1 MIIQSVMNKF
11 NQPVA
16 PQQPPSMPIPV
27 PSLPPAP
34 LPVPTPTMP
43 LAVPQPQFPPNIGA
57 SEKQLILQILQMNP
71 QDIEKLPPQQKQQ
84 VVAIRAQ
91 FLPPGS
97 M

>member
-1 MIIQSVMNKF
+1 MTKF
-11 NQPVA
+11 NQPAAA
-16 PQQPPSMPIPV
+16 PQPPVMSLPIPQPAPLPI

-34 LPVPTPTMP
+34 APLPLPTG
-43 LAVPQPQFPPNIGA
+43 AQPQFPPHIGDQ
-57 SEKQLILQILQMNP
+57 EKQLILQILQMNP

-84 VVAIRAQ
+84 LMAIRAQ